1 MRKMA
6 IAVLLSCAV
15 GTAWGQAQPT
25 QPIPAPQAPRP
36 DPGQFWRDATV
47 ALGQVVQ
54 VGGQSKFVVNGTGV
68 FVALDNKHGCILT
81 ARHMLVDP
89 PTGMVTR
96 FLWMRISTDH
106 GEEQEPIPLTLFDSL
121 GRNLWVALPDNDL
134 AVIPMP
140 TAGLVGKSIAAV
152 FIKDFVSDPEDV
164 FQGAQIL
171 VLGFPQ
177 VFRNPDQTN
186 PYSTLPIARTGIVA
200 WTDPA
205 DPLGKP
211 FLVDANLYG
220 GNSGGPVFRVRNGFD
235 KYGNFNL
242 GTGGLEFI
250 GIVSQ
255 GPTTPAPVIAG
266 NGFVTQPN
274 PQTGVPDNEYAIV
287 PYVGGIGV
295 VEPASKARQLLE
307 QVFAQILAHPV
318 DGTPQAPK

>member
-1 MRKMA
+1 
-6 IAVLLSCAV
+6 
-15 GTAWGQAQPT
+15 
-25 QPIPAPQAPRP
+25 
-36 DPGQFWRDATV
+36 
-47 ALGQVVQ
+47 
-54 VGGQSKFVVNGTGV
+54 
-68 FVALDNKHGCILT
+68 
-81 ARHMLVDP
+81 
-89 PTGMVTR
+89 
-96 FLWMRISTDH
+96 
-106 GEEQEPIPLTLFDSL
+106 
-121 GRNLWVALPDNDL
+121 
-134 AVIPMP
+134 
-140 TAGLVGKSIAAV
+140 
-152 FIKDFVSDPEDV
+152 VSDPEDV